1 MAKLHI
7 TEFSNLQ
14 NAVGVGHAQ
23 ESAQLPMLPPVAQ
36 QVVTFTT
43 TTQSAALNA
52 STRFV
57 WVVGVHRRPA
67 GLCRGL
73 RQGAPEQS
81 PPEMHLHDAG
91 LTRPITHPKARPA
104 RAFLRLRA
112 TACNVLQ
119 IVPFP
124 P

>member
-57 WVVGVHRRPA
+57 RLIADADCHIEVGADPTATTSNMRLQADTTEYFGVTA
-67 GLCRGL
+67 GHKI
-73 RQGAPEQS
+73 AVI
-81 PPEMHLHDAG
+81 A
-91 LTRPITHPKARPA
+91 A
-104 RAFLRLRA
+104 
-112 TACNVLQ
+112 
-119 IVPFP
+119 
-124 P
+124 

>member
-43 TTQSAALNA
+43 TTQSAALNS

-57 WVVGVHRRPA
+57 RLIADADCHIEVGANPTATTSGMKLIA
-67 GLCRGL
+67 GAAEYFGVTP
-73 RQGAPEQS
+73 GHKIA
-81 PPEMHLHDAG
+81 AV
-91 LTRPITHPKARPA
+91 
-104 RAFLRLRA
+104 
-112 TACNVLQ
+112 TAS
-119 IVPFP
+119 
-124 P
+124 

>member
-57 WVVGVHRRPA
+57 RLIADADCHIEVGANPTAAPA
-67 GLCRGL
+67 ESNAMNCPAKGSK
-73 RQGAPEQS
+73 Q
-81 PPEMHLHDAG
+81 
-91 LTRPITHPKARPA
+91 THHS
-104 RAFLRLRA
+104 
-112 TACNVLQ
+112 
-119 IVPFP
+119 
-124 P
+124 

>member
-43 TTQSAALNA
+43 TTQSAAPP
-52 STRFV
+52 
-57 WVVGVHRRPA
+57 PA
-67 GLCRGL
+67 
-73 RQGAPEQS
+73 A
-81 PPEMHLHDAG
+81 
-91 LTRPITHPKARPA
+91 
-104 RAFLRLRA
+104 
-112 TACNVLQ
+112 
-119 IVPFP
+119 
-124 P
+124 